1 MAYDIKKINVR
12 SPYYI
17 TVGKSAAE
25 ITDEEPDDVII
36 GDDPDTD
43 VTEPQ
48 VTEEDFQCGGSKSV
62 GQFVGIKKYNISA
75 LGRVNGDYTISFSNI
90 KTPIYYRIGLK
101 STLSSQSLTLAGLD
115 TYEAQLTSAV
125 SYVVPGSLSSAASNP
140 NGVSVTATYTSTSD
154 DDIML
159 EIQHPLITDSTYGF
173 SLSCPAI
180 ATAPALSDGSF
191 ALSIS
196 CYVSGGGTRIHDVP
210 MTVNGTSVGNAYAY
224 NSSIIG
230 SEERTRRFIFSDS
243 AIPIAG
249 DNTDANILDNQSNI
263 LFMGG
268 LLNVQSVY
276 LNAQQIRYFKN
287 PYYPSNPASRPQIE
301 TEFESLGI
309 LNDSGSNTIKITTP
323 TSYRNDAPD
332 RITLGVVITR
342 HPIVDVG
349 GTLKIMGNG
358 DGYDLTAI
366 HVKGTL
372 YGADSEFTI
381 KFTGSNSTELS
392 SQGILASITTPNIG
406 IVKQTITP
414 EFLIIPRI

>member
-43 VTEPQ
+43 ATETQ
-48 VTEEDFQCGGSKSV
+48 VTEEDLQCGGSKSV
-62 GQFVGIKKYNISA
+62 GKFVGIKKYNISA
-75 LGRVNGDYTISFSNI
+75 LGRVNGDYTVSFSNI
-90 KTPIYYRIGLK
+90 KTPIFYRIGLK
-101 STLSSQSLTLAGLD
+101 STLSSQLLVLAGLD
-115 TYEAQLTSAV
+115 TYETELTSAV

-140 NGVSVTATYTSTSD
+140 DGVSATATYTSTSD

-180 ATAPALSDGSF
+180 ATAPALTGGSF
-191 ALSIS
+191 VLAIS

-224 NSSIIG
+224 NSSITG
-230 SEERTRRFIFSDS
+230 SEGRTRRFIFSGS
-243 AIPIAG
+243 ALPILG
-249 DNTDANILDNQSNI
+249 DNTDANILANQSNI
-263 LFMGG
+263 NFMRG
-268 LLNVQSVY
+268 LLNIPSVY
-276 LNAQQIRYFKN
+276 LNAQQISYFKN
-287 PYYPSNPASRPQIE
+287 PYYPSNPSSRPQVE
-301 TEFESLGI
+301 TEFEGLGV

-323 TSYRNDAPD
+323 TSYSNTDK
-332 RITLGVVITR
+332 ITMGVVITR
-342 HPIVDVG
+342 HPIITIG
-349 GTLKIMGNG
+349 STLTIMGNG

-366 HVKGTL
+366 HAKGTL
-372 YGADSEFTI
+372 YGASSEFTI

-392 SQGILASITTPNIG
+392 SQQILATVNSPSITS
-406 IVKQTITP
+406 VEQSITP
-414 EFLIIPRI
+414 EFFIIPKI

>member
-17 TVGKSAAE
+17 TVGKSSAE

-36 GDDPDTD
+36 GDDPDTV
-43 VTEPQ
+43 VTTPQ

-75 LGRVNGDYTISFSNI
+75 LGRVNGDYTVSFSNI
-90 KTPIYYRIGLK
+90 KTPIFYRIGLK
-101 STLSSQSLTLAGLD
+101 STLSSQPLILAGLD

-125 SYVVPGSLSSAASNP
+125 SYVVPGSLSSAATNP
-140 NGVSVTATYTSTSD
+140 NGVSATTTYTSTSD

-159 EIQHPLITDSTYGF
+159 EINHPLITDSTYGF
-173 SLSCPAI
+173 SLSCPAV
-180 ATAPALSDGSF
+180 AAAPTPVDNSF

-196 CYVSGGGTRIHDVP
+196 CYISGGGTRIHDVP

-224 NSSIIG
+224 NSSALG
-230 SEERTRRFIFSDS
+230 SEERTRRFIFSGS
-243 AIPIAG
+243 ALPIAG
-249 DNTDANILDNQSNI
+249 DNTDSNILDNQSNI
-263 LFMGG
+263 HFMAGLFDI
-268 LLNVQSVY
+268 NSVY
-276 LNAQQIRYFKN
+276 LNAGQIRYFKN
-287 PYYPSNPASRPQIE
+287 PFYPSTPTSRPQIE
-301 TEFESLGI
+301 TEFEGLGV
-309 LNDSGSNTIKITTP
+309 LNDSSSNTIKITTP
-323 TSYRNDAPD
+323 SSYRNTDK
-332 RITLGVVITR
+332 ITMGVVITR

-392 SQGILASITTPNIG
+392 SQSILASINSSNVTN
-406 IVKQTITP
+406 VKQSITP
-414 EFLIIPRI
+414 EFFIIPKI

>member
-17 TVGKSAAE
+17 TVGKSSAE
-25 ITDEEPDDVII
+25 IIDEEPDDIII
-36 GDDPDTD
+36 GDDPDT
-43 VTEPQ
+43 VATEPE
-48 VTEEDFQCGGSKSV
+48 VTEELFLCGANKSV
-62 GQFVGIKKYNISA
+62 GQYVGIKKYNINA
-75 LGRVNGDYTISFSNI
+75 LGRTNGDYTVSFSGI
-90 KTPIYYRIGLK
+90 KTPIFYRIGLK

-115 TYEAQLTSAV
+115 TYETELISAV
-125 SYVVPGSLSSAASNP
+125 SSVSPGSLSSAATNP

-159 EIQHPLITDSTYGF
+159 EIQHPIITNSTYGF

-180 ATAPALSDGSF
+180 ASAPALTDGDSV
-191 ALSIS
+191 LSIS

-210 MTVNGTSVGNAYAY
+210 MSINGTSVGNAYAY
-224 NSSIIG
+224 NNSVTG
-230 SEERTRRFIFSDS
+230 SEGRTRRFIFSDS
-243 AIPIAG
+243 ALPIAG
-249 DNTDANILDNQSNI
+249 DNTDANILSNQSNI
-263 LFMGG
+263 NFMRG
-268 LLNVQSVY
+268 LLYINSVY
-276 LNAQQIRYFKN
+276 LNAQQISYFEN
-287 PYYPSNPASRPQIE
+287 PFYPSNTASRPQIE
-301 TEFESLGI
+301 TEFEGLGV

-323 TSYRNDAPD
+323 TSYKDTD
-332 RITLGVVITR
+332 KITMGVVITR

-372 YGADSEFTI
+372 YGASSEFTI

-392 SQGILASITTPNIG
+392 SQGILASVNSSNVTS
-406 IVKQTITP
+406 VKQTITP
-414 EFLIIPRI
+414 EFFIIPKI